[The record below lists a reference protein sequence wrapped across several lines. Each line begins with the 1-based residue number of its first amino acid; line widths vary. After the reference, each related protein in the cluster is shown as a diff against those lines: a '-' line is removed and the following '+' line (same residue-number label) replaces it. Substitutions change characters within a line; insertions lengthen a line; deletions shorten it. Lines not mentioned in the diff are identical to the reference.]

1 MNTKVL
7 STIIGT
13 SFLAVTLSTQVDA
26 TQVKDNKS
34 AIESLKTLPQEANAR
49 ALFNKYNVIETKTD
63 ELGFTHY
70 TLSPKVKGKVIGDKE
85 IKVHVNPQGK
95 VVLINGETDAEIKEP
110 TNTVTL
116 SKQEALNYAFSAIN
130 TTQAQ
135 ATNIRSDVVKQ
146 NDLNID
152 ASTNKFVYDI
162 ELITTTPSI
171 GHWNIKVD
179 AETGAIIEKT
189 SLIDTAATTG
199 LGLGVIGSY
208 KTININSEPSGYS
221 LTDLTHTGM
230 LATYRFD
237 AATGNG
243 NLVTD
248 PDKTFNATNQ
258 KPAVDAH
265 YYAGR
270 VYNYFKNVHGRD
282 SYDGL
287 GSDIPSI
294 VSVNTINTTND
305 YRNNAAW
312 IGDKMIYGDGD
323 GTKFRAT
330 SGAIDVV
337 AHEITH
343 GVTQTSAK
351 LVNQGQAGALN
362 ESMSDVFAYFIDPQ
376 DWLIAEDI
384 YTPAVAGDGLR
395 SLANPDAYGQPSHMS
410 KYLNTTADFG
420 GIHTNMG
427 IPNKAAY
434 NTITT
439 IGKEKSEKIYYR
451 ALTQYLTSTSTFLD
465 AKNALVQSARDL
477 YGETTATSVKAAW
490 DKVGV

>member
-1 MNTKVL
+1 MNKKLL
-7 STIIGT
+7 STIAIT
-13 SFLAVTLSTQVDA
+13 SAVAIALTSQADAAQVTNNQTA
-26 TQVKDNKS
+26 V
-34 AIESLKTLPQEANAR
+34 ESLKTLPSSTNAR
-49 ALFNKYNVIETKTD
+49 ATFNKYMVINTTTD

-70 TLSPKVKGKVIGDKE
+70 TLSPKVKGKVVSKKE

-95 VVLINGETDAEIKEP
+95 VVLINGETDAEVKEP
-110 TNTVTL
+110 INTVKL
-116 SKQEALNYAFSAIN
+116 SKQDALNTVFSALK
-130 TTQAQ
+130 
-135 ATNIRSDVVKQ
+135 TNQSEVKNIGGEVLKQ

-152 ASTNKFVYDI
+152 GKTNKIVYDI
-162 ELITTTPSI
+162 EIITTSPMIS
-171 GHWNIKVD
+171 HWNFKID
-179 AETGAIIEKT
+179 ADNGKIIEQNN
-189 SLIDTAATTG
+189 LIDNAATTG
-199 LGLGVIGSY
+199 TGLGVVGSY
-208 KTININSEPSGYS
+208 KTININSETSGYS
-221 LTDLTHTGM
+221 LTDVTHTGI
-230 LATYRFD
+230 LATYQYD
-237 AATGNG
+237 AATGQG
-243 NLVTD
+243 KLVTD
-248 PDKTFNATNQ
+248 TDKIFNSANQ
-258 KPAVDAH
+258 KAAVDAN

-270 VYNYFKNVHGRD
+270 VYDYYKNVHGRD
-282 SYDGL
+282 SYDGQ
-287 GSDIPSI
+287 GSAIPSI
-294 VSVNTINTTND
+294 VGVNTINTTND

-312 IGDKMIYGDGD
+312 VGDKMIYGDGD

-384 YTPAVAGDGLR
+384 YTPTIAGDGLR
-395 SLANPDAYGQPSHMS
+395 SLSNPEAYGQPSHMS